1 MPHLGYT
8 VCMDLAL
15 DIRKTMKQ
23 NGKSIYAIAKAAGV
37 SVSMVQ
43 RFEAGLDIRLATA
56 SKLCKALGLRL
67 TKGN

>member
-1 MPHLGYT
+1 MD
-8 VCMDLAL
+8 MDLAT
-15 DIRKTMKQ
+15 DIRKAMQQTK
-23 NGKSIYAIAKAAGV
+23 KTTYAIAKAAGV